1 MKINIP
7 TKVCN
12 CYNYSGTESIGLC
25 YLPMWDIWADSTYP
39 WEIPRLISLE
49 TLSLGR
55 RHAIFDT
62 TSDLFGMQS

>member
-1 MKINIP
+1 
-7 TKVCN
+7 
-12 CYNYSGTESIGLC
+12 
-25 YLPMWDIWADSTYP
+25 MWDIWADSTYP